1 MMASSLVTS
10 DIEMLKR
17 LLVIRQV
24 KQDKLRRQLAQC
36 RQVSKQQVHKSLQ
49 MQAERHELVVKLEQ
63 QVLPLQALSPGE
75 LVQFK
80 LMLAKGYQQER
91 ALAEG
96 LVTLKHEA
104 DELALTMET
113 LIKDI
118 QQLSKDQE
126 KLKAVFDE

>member
-1 MMASSLVTS
+1 MVSSLVTS
-10 DIEMLKR
+10 DIEMLNR

-24 KQDKLRRQLAQC
+24 KEDKLRRQLAQC
-36 RQVSKQQVHKSLQ
+36 RKISKRQVQQTLK
-49 MQAERHELVVKLEQ
+49 MQAERHGLVAKLEQ
-63 QVLPLQALSPGE
+63 QALPLEALSPGE
-75 LVQFK
+75 LVKFK
-80 LMLAKGYQQER
+80 LMLGRGYQQER

-104 DELALTMET
+104 DELALTMES
-113 LIKDI
+113 LLKDI